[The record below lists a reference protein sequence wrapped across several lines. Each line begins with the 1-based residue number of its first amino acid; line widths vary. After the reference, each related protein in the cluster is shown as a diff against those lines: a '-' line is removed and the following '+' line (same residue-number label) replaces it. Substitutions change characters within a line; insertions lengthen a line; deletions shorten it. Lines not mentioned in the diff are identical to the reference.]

1 MMTKTKRSKMSV
13 NAEIN
18 KEYEKI
24 KTEQMVFETT
34 MKAQKIK
41 YADRLL
47 NSSLGSELKN
57 CNSYYS
63 LSIKKKIPFK
73 LRIKRFF
80 NNIFKLFLNDE
91 S

>member
-1 MMTKTKRSKMSV
+1 MAIKD
-13 NAEIN
+13 EIN

-34 MKAQKIK
+34 MEAQKRK
-41 YADRLL
+41 YADSLF

-63 LSIKKKIPFK
+63 LSVKKKLPIK

-80 NNIFKLFLNDE
+80 NNVFKLFLNDE

>member
-1 MMTKTKRSKMSV
+1 MAIRD
-13 NAEIN
+13 EIN

-34 MKAQKIK
+34 MEAQKRK
-41 YADRLL
+41 YADSLF

-63 LSIKKKIPFK
+63 LSVKKKLPIK

-80 NNIFKLFLNDE
+80 NNIFKLFLSNE

>member
-1 MMTKTKRSKMSV
+1 MAV
-13 NAEIN
+13 DDEIN

-34 MKAQKIK
+34 MEAQKHK
-41 YADRLL
+41 YANSLL
-47 NSSLGSELKN
+47 NSNLGTELKN
-57 CNSYYS
+57 CNTYYS
-63 LSIKKKIPFK
+63 FSIKRKIPFK

-80 NNIFKLFLNDE
+80 NNIFKLFLNNE

>member
-1 MMTKTKRSKMSV
+1 MAIKD
-13 NAEIN
+13 EIN

-24 KTEQMVFETT
+24 KTEQMVFATT
-34 MKAQKIK
+34 MEAQKRK
-41 YADRLL
+41 YADSLF

-63 LSIKKKIPFK
+63 LSVKKKLPIK

-80 NNIFKLFLNDE
+80 NNIFKLFLKNE

>member
-1 MMTKTKRSKMSV
+1 MAIKD
-13 NAEIN
+13 EIN

-24 KTEQMVFETT
+24 NTEQMVFETT
-34 MKAQKIK
+34 MEAQKRK
-41 YADRLL
+41 YADSLF

-63 LSIKKKIPFK
+63 LSVKKKLPIK

-80 NNIFKLFLNDE
+80 NNVFKLFLKNE

>member
-1 MMTKTKRSKMSV
+1 MAV
-13 NAEIN
+13 NDEIN

-24 KTEQMVFETT
+24 KTEQMGFETT
-34 MKAQKIK
+34 MEAQKRK
-41 YADRLL
+41 YADSLF

-63 LSIKKKIPFK
+63 FSVKKKIPFRM
-73 LRIKRFF
+73 RIKRFF
-80 NNIFKLFLNDE
+80 NNIFKLFLNNE

>member
-1 MMTKTKRSKMSV
+1 MAIKD
-13 NAEIN
+13 EIN

-34 MKAQKIK
+34 MEAQKRK
-41 YADRLL
+41 YADSLF
-47 NSSLGSELKN
+47 NTSLGSELKN

-63 LSIKKKIPFK
+63 LSVKKKLPFK

-80 NNIFKLFLNDE
+80 NNIFKLFLNNE

>member
-1 MMTKTKRSKMSV
+1 MAIKD
-13 NAEIN
+13 EIN

-34 MKAQKIK
+34 MEAQKRK
-41 YADRLL
+41 YADSLF

-63 LSIKKKIPFK
+63 LSVKKKIPFR

-80 NNIFKLFLNDE
+80 NNVFKLFLN
-91 S
+91 SQSSTP

>member
-1 MMTKTKRSKMSV
+1 MAV
-13 NAEIN
+13 NDEIN

-34 MKAQKIK
+34 MEAQKRK
-41 YADRLL
+41 YADSLF

-63 LSIKKKIPFK
+63 LSVKKKLPIK

-80 NNIFKLFLNDE
+80 NNIFKLFLNNE

>member
-1 MMTKTKRSKMSV
+1 MAIKD
-13 NAEIN
+13 EIN

-34 MKAQKIK
+34 MEAQKRK
-41 YADRLL
+41 YADSLL
-47 NSSLGSELKN
+47 NSTLGSELKN

-63 LSIKKKIPFK
+63 LSIKKKIPFR

-80 NNIFKLFLNDE
+80 NNIFKLFLN
-91 S
+91 SQPPTP

>member
-1 MMTKTKRSKMSV
+1 MAIKD
-13 NAEIN
+13 EIN

-34 MKAQKIK
+34 MEAQKRK
-41 YADRLL
+41 YADSLF

-63 LSIKKKIPFK
+63 LSVKKKLPFK

-80 NNIFKLFLNDE
+80 NNIFKLFLNNE

>member
-1 MMTKTKRSKMSV
+1 MAIKD
-13 NAEIN
+13 EIN

-34 MKAQKIK
+34 MEAHKRK
-41 YADRLL
+41 YADSLF

-63 LSIKKKIPFK
+63 LSVKKKLPIK

>member
-1 MMTKTKRSKMSV
+1 MAIKD
-13 NAEIN
+13 EIN

-34 MKAQKIK
+34 MEAQKRK
-41 YADRLL
+41 YADSLF

-63 LSIKKKIPFK
+63 LSVKKKLPFK

>member
-1 MMTKTKRSKMSV
+1 MAIKD
-13 NAEIN
+13 EIN

-34 MKAQKIK
+34 MEAQKRK
-41 YADRLL
+41 YADSLF

-63 LSIKKKIPFK
+63 LSVKKKIPFR

-80 NNIFKLFLNDE
+80 NNIFKLFLN
-91 S
+91 SQPPTP

>member
-1 MMTKTKRSKMSV
+1 MAIKD
-13 NAEIN
+13 EIN

-34 MKAQKIK
+34 MEAQKRK
-41 YADRLL
+41 YADSLF

-63 LSIKKKIPFK
+63 LSVKKKIPIK

-80 NNIFKLFLNDE
+80 NNIFKLFYNI
-91 S
+91 

>member
-1 MMTKTKRSKMSV
+1 MAIKD
-13 NAEIN
+13 EIN

-34 MKAQKIK
+34 MEAQKRK
-41 YADRLL
+41 YADSLF

-63 LSIKKKIPFK
+63 LSVKKKLPIK

>member
-1 MMTKTKRSKMSV
+1 MAIKD
-13 NAEIN
+13 EIN

-24 KTEQMVFETT
+24 KTEQTVFETT
-34 MKAQKIK
+34 MEAQKRK
-41 YADRLL
+41 YADSLL

-63 LSIKKKIPFK
+63 LSVKKKIPFK
-73 LRIKRFF
+73 MRIKRFF
-80 NNIFKLFLNDE
+80 NNIFKLFLSNE

>member
-1 MMTKTKRSKMSV
+1 MTTKTKRSKMSV

>member
-1 MMTKTKRSKMSV
+1 MAIKD
-13 NAEIN
+13 EIN

-34 MKAQKIK
+34 MEAQKRK
-41 YADRLL
+41 YADSLL
-47 NSSLGSELKN
+47 NSTLGSELKN

-63 LSIKKKIPFK
+63 LSIKKKIPFR

>member
-1 MMTKTKRSKMSV
+1 MAIKD
-13 NAEIN
+13 EIN

-34 MKAQKIK
+34 MEAQKRR
-41 YADRLL
+41 YADSLF

-63 LSIKKKIPFK
+63 LSVKKKIPIK

-80 NNIFKLFLNDE
+80 NNIFKLFLNNE

>member
-1 MMTKTKRSKMSV
+1 MAIKD
-13 NAEIN
+13 EIN

-34 MKAQKIK
+34 MEAQKRK
-41 YADRLL
+41 YADSLF

-63 LSIKKKIPFK
+63 LSVKKKLPIK

-80 NNIFKLFLNDE
+80 NNVFKLFLNNE

>member
-1 MMTKTKRSKMSV
+1 MAIKD
-13 NAEIN
+13 EIN

-34 MKAQKIK
+34 MEAQKRK
-41 YADRLL
+41 YADSLF

-63 LSIKKKIPFK
+63 LSVKKKLPIK

-80 NNIFKLFLNDE
+80 NNIFKLFLNNE

>member
-1 MMTKTKRSKMSV
+1 MSV

>member
-1 MMTKTKRSKMSV
+1 MAIKD
-13 NAEIN
+13 EIN

-34 MKAQKIK
+34 MEAQKRK
-41 YADRLL
+41 YADSLL

-63 LSIKKKIPFK
+63 LSVKKKLPIK

-80 NNIFKLFLNDE
+80 NNIFKLFLNNE

>member
-1 MMTKTKRSKMSV
+1 MAIKD
-13 NAEIN
+13 EIN

-34 MKAQKIK
+34 MEAQKRK
-41 YADRLL
+41 YADSLF

-63 LSIKKKIPFK
+63 LSVKKKLPIK

-80 NNIFKLFLNDE
+80 NNIFKVFLNYE

>member
-1 MMTKTKRSKMSV
+1 MKRYKMAV
-13 NAEIN
+13 NDEIN

-34 MKAQKIK
+34 MEAQKRK
-41 YADRLL
+41 YADSLL
-47 NSSLGSELKN
+47 NSTLGSELKN

-63 LSIKKKIPFK
+63 LSVKKKLPIK

-80 NNIFKLFLNDE
+80 NNIFKLFLNNE

>member
-1 MMTKTKRSKMSV
+1 MAIKD
-13 NAEIN
+13 EIN

-34 MKAQKIK
+34 MEAQKRK
-41 YADRLL
+41 YADSLF

-63 LSIKKKIPFK
+63 LSVKKKIPFR

-80 NNIFKLFLNDE
+80 NNIFKLFLNNE

>member
-1 MMTKTKRSKMSV
+1 MAV
-13 NAEIN
+13 NDEIN

-24 KTEQMVFETT
+24 KTEKIVFETT
-34 MKAQKIK
+34 MEAQKRK
-41 YADRLL
+41 YADSLF

-63 LSIKKKIPFK
+63 LSVKKKLPIK

-80 NNIFKLFLNDE
+80 NNIFKLFLNNE

>member
-1 MMTKTKRSKMSV
+1 MAIKD
-13 NAEIN
+13 EIN

-34 MKAQKIK
+34 MEAQKRK
-41 YADRLL
+41 YADSLF

-63 LSIKKKIPFK
+63 FSVKKKIPFR

-80 NNIFKLFLNDE
+80 NNIFKLFLNNE

>member
-1 MMTKTKRSKMSV
+1 MAV
-13 NAEIN
+13 NDEIN

-24 KTEQMVFETT
+24 KTEKIVFETT
-34 MKAQKIK
+34 MAAQKRK
-41 YADRLL
+41 YADSLL

-63 LSIKKKIPFK
+63 LSIKKKIPFRM
-73 LRIKRFF
+73 RIKRFF
-80 NNIFKLFLNDE
+80 NNVFKLFLNNE

>member
-1 MMTKTKRSKMSV
+1 MAIKD
-13 NAEIN
+13 EIN

-34 MKAQKIK
+34 MEAQKRK
-41 YADRLL
+41 YADSLF

-63 LSIKKKIPFK
+63 LSVKKKLPIN

-80 NNIFKLFLNDE
+80 NNVFN
-91 S
+91 

>member
-1 MMTKTKRSKMSV
+1 MAIKD
-13 NAEIN
+13 EIN

-34 MKAQKIK
+34 MEAQKRK
-41 YADRLL
+41 YADSLF

-63 LSIKKKIPFK
+63 LSVKKKIPFRM
-73 LRIKRFF
+73 RIKRFF
-80 NNIFKLFLNDE
+80 NNIFKLFLNYE

>member
-1 MMTKTKRSKMSV
+1 MSV

-80 NNIFKLFLNDE
+80 NNIFKLFLNNE

>member
-1 MMTKTKRSKMSV
+1 MKRYKMAV
-13 NAEIN
+13 NDEIN

-34 MKAQKIK
+34 MEAQKRK
-41 YADRLL
+41 YADSLL
-47 NSSLGSELKN
+47 NSTLGSELKN

-63 LSIKKKIPFK
+63 LSIKKKLPIK

-80 NNIFKLFLNDE
+80 NNIFKLFLNNE

>member
-1 MMTKTKRSKMSV
+1 MAIKD
-13 NAEIN
+13 EIN

-34 MKAQKIK
+34 MEAQKRK
-41 YADRLL
+41 YADSLL

-63 LSIKKKIPFK
+63 LSVKKKLPFK